1 MKQGSI
7 FKKFAIL
14 AIFFSSCLVSATVS
28 ISITEFKPKG
38 TGSNRSISINEA
50 DHRNLR
56 LSCQTDKTWYHCQFR
71 HESNGKS
78 CQIDYDWTTKDERVQ
93 CSRGITYKGSLP
105 TKIVEKDTLQIKLV
119 RECIVEIEEVGLEDA
134 GHWSCIMSDYYQQEK
149 DMNEFTV
156 QVAPIPPP
164 EISYDYC
171 GIARLVTDNRMKI
184 DLPYDN
190 NVNCRV
196 TLKLP
201 QTKTFKLTI
210 DNFRV
215 SLVRLTTF
223 NESFDNFFIFQT
235 ERGHD
240 YLSTGIY
247 TSEVMKTY
255 SGDRGDIS
263 YQWSGN
269 YATFLWK
276 TDRSTTYSDMTAYV
290 DF

>member
-134 GHWSCIMSDYYQQEK
+134 GHWTCIMSDYYQQEK

-164 EISYDYC
+164 PEISTDTC
-171 GIARLVTDNRMKI
+171 KLVELVSYNRMKI
-184 DLPYDN
+184 DLRYDDYRKLCT
-190 NVNCRV
+190 VNLEFPQWS
-196 TLKLP
+196 TL
-201 QTKTFKLTI
+201 KLTI

-215 SLVRLTTF
+215 SLVTLTTF
-223 NESFDNFFIFQT
+223 NESFDNFF
-235 ERGHD
+235 
-240 YLSTGIY
+240 YLS
-247 TSEVMKTY
+247 V
-255 SGDRGDIS
+255 
-263 YQWSGN
+263 
-269 YATFLWK
+269 
-276 TDRSTTYSDMTAYV
+276 
-290 DF
+290 